1 MSAEGVAAG
10 THPLAPSL
18 GEGESRWVDWEVF
31 VAKARKN
38 AAGKKTAGKKGVG
51 RSGDASAAASRHE
64 KTRQAHA
71 QERAEDYVELIADL
85 VRANGAARVV
95 DMAKSLGVSH
105 VTVVR
110 AVARLQQQGLVMT
123 EPYRAIELTPTGRR
137 LATDARRRHEIVVD
151 FLINLG
157 VPRDV
162 AEIDAEGIEHHVSP
176 ETLAAFARAS
186 KK

>member
-1 MSAEGVAAG
+1 MGG
-10 THPLAPSL
+10 
-18 GEGESRWVDWEVF
+18 F
-31 VAKARKN
+31 VAKARKK
-38 AAGKKTAGKKGVG
+38 AAGKKAAGKKPFG
-51 RSGDASAAASRHE
+51 RGGDASAAAASRHE

-95 DMAKSLGVSH
+95 DIAKSLGVSH

-110 AVARLQQQGLVMT
+110 AVARLQQQGLVVT

-186 KK
+186 RR

>member
-1 MSAEGVAAG
+1 M
-10 THPLAPSL
+10 
-18 GEGESRWVDWEVF
+18 
-31 VAKARKN
+31 AKARKKS
-38 AAGKKTAGKKGVG
+38 AGRKGAG
-51 RSGDASAAASRHE
+51 RLSDASAAASRHV

-71 QERAEDYVELIADL
+71 QERAEDYVELIDEL
-85 VRANGAARVV
+85 VRGQGAARVV

-110 AVARLQQQGLVMT
+110 AVARLQQQGLVVT
-123 EPYRAIELTPTGRR
+123 EPYRAVELTPTGRR

-151 FLINLG
+151 FLISLG

-186 KK
+186 RRKGAR